1 MNNSNKTLLAVYEQ
15 IEIIKEQAERFYNPS
30 QDEAKSSSRDLQHV
44 LQKLEEI
51 SQFLK
56 PN

>member
-15 IEIIKEQAERFYNPS
+15 IEIIKEQVERFHNPS
-30 QDEAKSSSRDLQHV
+30 QDESRDLQQV
-44 LQKLEEI
+44 LQKLEEF

>member
-30 QDEAKSSSRDLQHV
+30 QDESRDLQHV